1 MKNCPACG
9 AWMQDSDKF
18 CNSCGM
24 KFAPPAAPGYEP
36 PERPQEPEGFRPE
49 AEAQEA
55 APQAAPNEAQAAPQ
69 QAPAT
74 ADGWYRPLSA
84 WAYALTLFLMG
95 LPLVGLVL
103 QIIWAAGGTNSLNR
117 QNLARGY
124 LLMRC
129 CLALLVLLILV
140 VALAALL
147 PLLSRYADGIMEFFY
162 RFLY

>member
-9 AWMQDSDKF
+9 AQMQDSDKF

-24 KFAPPAAPGYEP
+24 QFAPPAAPGYEP
-36 PERPQEPEGFRPE
+36 PERPQEPEASEQEP
-49 AEAQEA
+49 EAQEA
-55 APQAAPNEAQAAPQ
+55 APQTVPNEAQAAPQ
-69 QAPAT
+69 PAPAP
-74 ADGWYRPLSA
+74 ADDWCRPLSM
-84 WAYALTLFLMG
+84 WGYALTLFLMG

-147 PLLSRYADGIMEFFY
+147 PFLSRAPEFFY